1 METTPT
7 PNSNSNNLIDKPD
20 ELVSQRNAQ
29 MHISNQNVIQV
40 PQVELQPNQ
49 QQKKCLHHRIFD
61 TRVGSSMSEQVAAF
75 TSALIQQANQ
85 QNQSLPAQSQLQRPF
100 TTLQSQQ
107 QQQQS
112 NSQPHRISHNQTH
125 LYQQP
130 IQQTLTNNTANF
142 TAGVNNPTNNGQTSS
157 LTNATTIHNQ
167 NGLVQQMSATL
178 LAERY
183 LLLDL
188 VDGST
193 LYKCIDV
200 KSREELVCKVKQIKF
215 LYVFIFFL

>member
-1 METTPT
+1 METAPT

-29 MHISNQNVIQV
+29 MHMSNQNVIQV
-40 PQVELQPNQ
+40 PQVELQANQ

-61 TRVGSSMSEQVAAF
+61 TRIGNSMSEQVAAF

-85 QNQSLPAQSQLQRPF
+85 PAQSQLQQSF
-100 TTLQSQQ
+100 TTLQSQ

-112 NSQPHRISHNQTH
+112 NSQPHRISHSQTH
-125 LYQQP
+125 VYQQP
-130 IQQTLTNNTANF
+130 IQQTPTNNTTHF
-142 TAGVNNPTNNGQTSS
+142 TVGVNNPTNNGQTSS
-157 LTNATTIHNQ
+157 LANTTTIHNQ

-178 LAERY
+178 LADRY

-188 VDGST
+188 VEGST

-200 KSREELVCKVKQIKF
+200 KSREELVCKVKQIK
-215 LYVFIFFL
+215 LYVLFMYVSLN

>member
-1 METTPT
+1 METTQT
-7 PNSNSNNLIDKPD
+7 PDSNSTNLIDKPD

-29 MHISNQNVIQV
+29 MHILNQNVIHV

-61 TRVGSSMSEQVAAF
+61 TRAGNGMSEQVAAF

-85 QNQSLPAQSQLQRPF
+85 QNQSQPAQSQLQRAF
-100 TTLQSQQ
+100 TSLQSQQ

-112 NSQPHRISHNQTH
+112 NSQPHRILHHQTH

-130 IQQTLTNNTANF
+130 IQQTPTNNTAHF
-142 TAGVNNPTNNGQTSS
+142 IVGVNNPINNGQTAS
-157 LTNATTIHNQ
+157 LANATTIHNQ
-167 NGLVQQMSATL
+167 NGLVQQMSAAL

-188 VDGST
+188 VEGST

-200 KSREELVCKVKQIKF
+200 KSREELVCKVN
-215 LYVFIFFL
+215 

>member
-1 METTPT
+1 METSPT
-7 PNSNSNNLIDKPD
+7 SNSNSNNSLTDKPD

-29 MHISNQNVIQV
+29 MHITNQHINQV
-40 PQVELQPNQ
+40 PQVELQANQ

-61 TRVGSSMSEQVAAF
+61 TRAGNSMSEQVAAF

-85 QNQSLPAQSQLQRPF
+85 QNQSLAVQSQLQRSL
-100 TTLQSQQ
+100 TTLQPQQ
-107 QQQQS
+107 QPQS
-112 NSQPHRISHNQTH
+112 NSQPLRSLHHQTH

-130 IQQTLTNNTANF
+130 IQPTLINSTAQF
-142 TAGVNNPTNNGQTSS
+142 TVGVNNPIDNGPTSNVV
-157 LTNATTIHNQ
+157 NASTIHNQ
-167 NGLVQQMSATL
+167 NGLVQQMSSAL

-188 VDGST
+188 VEGST

-200 KSREELVCKVKQIKF
+200 KSREELVCKVKLF
-215 LYVFIFFL
+215 YVSLN

>member
-7 PNSNSNNLIDKPD
+7 PNSNSNNLVDKPD

-29 MHISNQNVIQV
+29 MHISNHNVIQV

-61 TRVGSSMSEQVAAF
+61 TRAGNSMSEPVAAF
-75 TSALIQQANQ
+75 TSTLFQQANQ
-85 QNQSLPAQSQLQRPF
+85 QNQSLPAQSQLQ
-100 TTLQSQQ
+100 SQ

-112 NSQPHRISHNQTH
+112 NLQPHRILHHQTH

-130 IQQTLTNNTANF
+130 IQQTLTNTSANF
-142 TAGVNNPTNNGQTSS
+142 IADVNNPTNNGQTSS
-157 LTNATTIHNQ
+157 LANATNIHNQ

-188 VDGST
+188 VEGST

-200 KSREELVCKVKQIKF
+200 KSREELVCKVKQINLLFVPILCMF
-215 LYVFIFFL
+215 L